1 MMKNK
6 IFAVLTVVVLCLCFA
21 LSVSAADTHIF
32 DHSGYITP
40 DAFNS
45 LEQQAQKIEDTYG
58 CEVIV
63 SVIADS
69 GDKETIEYTKDFYK
83 ANVKGE
89 NGIAL
94 TYNFGAQL
102 YSYHCEGITET
113 LFPLEEQ
120 KNIFSNTFGNAETYY
135 DAVYT
140 YLLAVEKVLSEAPDD
155 AIGSEETTVEEIASA
170 ESAEK
175 EETTGLVSTDR
186 TLPLVADNADVLTDA
201 EEAELL
207 SRLETLGEANDIE
220 VGVITVDSYDGEDP
234 QAFAD
239 DFYEYNGYGYGE
251 NDDGFIV
258 VFNTGEGD
266 GNRNIAISTHGKGAD
281 LLTDMEIDVIIEMM
295 ITPIKNGD
303 FAGAFDTFVE
313 ESESA
318 IDESISLLAIPLA
331 IVIGFGIA
339 FLIVKIQASKLKTVV
354 QKADAA
360 DYVGNVVLT
369 YQNDQFMYRNV
380 TRSPK
385 VKSDSSSTHTSSSGR
400 THGGG
405 NKSF

>member
-6 IFAVLTVVVLCLCFA
+6 AFAILTVVVLCLA
-21 LSVSAADTHIF
+21 MLLPVSAAGTHIF
-32 DHSGYITP
+32 DQTNAIGNIST
-40 DAFNS
+40 
-45 LEQQAQKIEDTYG
+45 LETYAQQIEDNYG
-58 CEVIV
+58 YSVLL
-63 SVIADS
+63 SVID
-69 GDKETIEYTKDFYK
+69 GVGTEGTFGYCEDLYN
-83 ANVKGE
+83 ANASEE

-94 TYNFGAQL
+94 TYNYGDNKYAFYCAGEA
-102 YSYHCEGITET
+102 EN
-113 LFPLEEQ
+113 LFTTDIQNNVLWHA
-120 KNIFSNTFGNAETYY
+120 FAYTETYY
-135 DAVYT
+135 EGAYA
-140 YLLAVEKVLSEAPDD
+140 YLAA
-155 AIGSEETTVEEIASA
+155 VEEIVSKAPA
-170 ESAEK
+170 ATK
-175 EETTGLVSTDR
+175 PVTDAPETEPTTEFVPVDR
-186 TLPLVADNADVLTDA
+186 TLSLVEDYADVLTDS

-207 SRLETLGEANDIE
+207 AKLEALGAANDIE
-220 VGVITVDSYDGEDP
+220 VGVITVDSNEGKTP
-234 QAFAD
+234 RAFAD
-239 DFYEYNGYGYGE
+239 DFYDYNGYGYGE

-258 VFNTGEGD
+258 VFNTGKGD
-266 GNRNIAISTHGKGAD
+266 GNRNLWISTHGKGID

-303 FAGAFDTFVE
+303 FAGAFDAFVE

-331 IVIGFGIA
+331 IAIGFGLA

-369 YQNDQFMYRNV
+369 YQNDQFMFRNV
-380 TRSPK
+380 TSSPK

-405 NKSF
+405 GRSF

>member
-6 IFAVLTVVVLCLCFA
+6 VFAILTVVVLCLA
-21 LSVSAADTHIF
+21 MLLTVSAAGTHIF
-32 DHSGYITP
+32 DQTNAIGNIST
-40 DAFNS
+40 
-45 LEQQAQKIEDTYG
+45 LETYAQQIEDNYG
-58 CEVIV
+58 YSVLL
-63 SVIADS
+63 SVID
-69 GDKETIEYTKDFYK
+69 GVGTEGTFGYCEDLYN
-83 ANVKGE
+83 ANATEE

-94 TYNFGAQL
+94 TYNYGDNKYAFYCAGEA
-102 YSYHCEGITET
+102 EN
-113 LFPLEEQ
+113 LFTTDIQNNVLWYA
-120 KNIFSNTFGNAETYY
+120 FAYTETYY
-135 DAVYT
+135 EGAYA
-140 YLLAVEKVLSEAPDD
+140 YLAA
-155 AIGSEETTVEEIASA
+155 VEEIVSKAPA
-170 ESAEK
+170 ATK
-175 EETTGLVSTDR
+175 PVTDAPETEPTTEFVPVDR
-186 TLPLVADNADVLTDA
+186 TLSLVEDYADVLTDS
-201 EEAELL
+201 EEADLL
-207 SRLETLGEANDIE
+207 AKLEALGSANDIE
-220 VGVITVDSYDGEDP
+220 VGVVTVDSYEGKDP

-239 DFYEYNGYGYGE
+239 DFYDYNGYGYGE

-266 GNRNIAISTHGKGAD
+266 GNRNLAISTHGKGID

-303 FAGAFDTFVE
+303 FAGAFDNFV
-313 ESESA
+313 SECENAVDTSV
-318 IDESISLLAIPLA
+318 SLLTIPLA
-331 IVIGFGIA
+331 IAIGFGLA

-380 TRSPK
+380 TSSPK
-385 VKSDSSSTHTSSSGR
+385 AKSDSSSTHTSSSGR

>member
-6 IFAVLTVVVLCLCFA
+6 VFAILTVVVLCLA
-21 LSVSAADTHIF
+21 MLLTVSAAGTHIF
-32 DHSGYITP
+32 DQTNAIGNIST
-40 DAFNS
+40 
-45 LEQQAQKIEDTYG
+45 LETYAQQIEDNYG
-58 CEVIV
+58 YSVLL
-63 SVIADS
+63 SVID
-69 GDKETIEYTKDFYK
+69 GVGTEGTFGYCEDLYN
-83 ANVKGE
+83 ANATEE

-94 TYNFGAQL
+94 TYNYGDNKYAFYCAGEA
-102 YSYHCEGITET
+102 EN
-113 LFPLEEQ
+113 LFTTDIQNNVLWYA
-120 KNIFSNTFGNAETYY
+120 FAYTETYY
-135 DAVYT
+135 EGAYA
-140 YLLAVEKVLSEAPDD
+140 YLAA
-155 AIGSEETTVEEIASA
+155 VEEIVSKAPA
-170 ESAEK
+170 ATK
-175 EETTGLVSTDR
+175 PVTDAPETEPTTEFVPVDR
-186 TLPLVADNADVLTDA
+186 TLSLVEDYADVLTDS
-201 EEAELL
+201 EEADLL
-207 SRLETLGEANDIE
+207 AKLESLGAANDIE
-220 VGVITVDSYDGEDP
+220 VGVVTVDSYEGKDP

-239 DFYEYNGYGYGE
+239 DFYDYNGYGYGE

-266 GNRNIAISTHGKGAD
+266 GNRNIAISTHGKGID

-303 FAGAFDTFVE
+303 FAGAFDNFV
-313 ESESA
+313 SECENAVDTSV
-318 IDESISLLAIPLA
+318 SLLAIPLA
-331 IVIGFGIA
+331 IAIGFGLA

-380 TRSPK
+380 TSSPK
-385 VKSDSSSTHTSSSGR
+385 AKSDSSSTHTSSSGR

>member
-6 IFAVLTVVVLCLCFA
+6 VFAILTVVVLCLA
-21 LSVSAADTHIF
+21 MLLTVSAAGTHIF
-32 DHSGYITP
+32 DQTNAIGNIGT
-40 DAFNS
+40 
-45 LEQQAQKIEDTYG
+45 LETYAQQIEDNYG
-58 CEVIV
+58 YSVLL
-63 SVIADS
+63 SVID
-69 GDKETIEYTKDFYK
+69 GVGTEGTFGYCEDLYN
-83 ANVKGE
+83 ANAAEE

-94 TYNFGAQL
+94 TYNYGDNKYAFYCAGEA
-102 YSYHCEGITET
+102 EN
-113 LFPLEEQ
+113 LFTTDIQNNVLWYA
-120 KNIFSNTFGNAETYY
+120 FAYTETYY
-135 DAVYT
+135 EGAYA
-140 YLLAVEKVLSEAPDD
+140 YLAA
-155 AIGSEETTVEEIASA
+155 VEEIVSKAPA
-170 ESAEK
+170 ATK
-175 EETTGLVSTDR
+175 PVTDAPETEPTTEFVPVDR
-186 TLPLVADNADVLTDA
+186 TLSLVEDYADVLTDS
-201 EEAELL
+201 EEADLL
-207 SRLETLGEANDIE
+207 AKLEALGTANDIE
-220 VGVITVDSYDGEDP
+220 VGVVTVDSYEGKDP

-239 DFYEYNGYGYGE
+239 DFYDYNGYGYGE

-266 GNRNIAISTHGKGAD
+266 GNRNLAISTHGKGID

-303 FAGAFDTFVE
+303 FAGAFDNFV
-313 ESESA
+313 SECENAVDTSV
-318 IDESISLLAIPLA
+318 SLLAIPLA
-331 IVIGFGIA
+331 IAIGFGLA

-380 TRSPK
+380 TSSPK
-385 VKSDSSSTHTSSSGR
+385 AKSDSSSTHTSSSGR

>member
-6 IFAVLTVVVLCLCFA
+6 AFAILTVVVLCLA
-21 LSVSAADTHIF
+21 MLLPVSAAGTHIF
-32 DHSGYITP
+32 DDTQMIGNISE
-40 DAFNS
+40 
-45 LEQQAQKIEDTYG
+45 LEAYAQQIEDNYG
-58 CEVIV
+58 YSVLLSVVDGVGDEGTLGYCEDLYNANA
-63 SVIADS
+63 AD
-69 GDKETIEYTKDFYK
+69 
-83 ANVKGE
+83 E

-94 TYNFGAQL
+94 TYNYGDNKYAFYCAGEA
-102 YSYHCEGITET
+102 EN
-113 LFPLEEQ
+113 LFTTDIQDNVLWYA
-120 KNIFSNTFGNAETYY
+120 FAYTETYY
-135 DAVYT
+135 EGAYA
-140 YLLAVEKVLSEAPDD
+140 YLAA
-155 AIGSEETTVEEIASA
+155 VEEIVSNAPA
-170 ESAEK
+170 VTDPVTDAP
-175 EETTGLVSTDR
+175 ETELTTEFVPVDR
-186 TLPLVADNADVLTDA
+186 TLSLVEDYADVLTDT

-207 SRLETLGEANDIE
+207 SKLEALGEANDIE
-220 VGVITVDSYDGEDP
+220 VGVVTVDSYDGKDP

-239 DFYEYNGYGYGE
+239 DFYDCNGYGYGE

-266 GNRNIAISTHGKGAD
+266 GNRNIAISTHGKGID
-281 LLTDMEIDVIIEMM
+281 LLTDFEIDVIIEMM

-331 IVIGFGIA
+331 IAIGFGIA

-360 DYVGNVVLT
+360 DYVGNVVLS

-380 TRSPK
+380 VRSPK
-385 VKSDSSSTHTSSSGR
+385 AKSDSSSTHTSSSGR

-405 NKSF
+405 GRSF

>member
-6 IFAVLTVVVLCLCFA
+6 AFAILTVVVLCLA
-21 LSVSAADTHIF
+21 MLLPVSAAGTHIF
-32 DHSGYITP
+32 DDTQMIGNISE
-40 DAFNS
+40 
-45 LEQQAQKIEDTYG
+45 LEAYAQQIEDNYG
-58 CEVIV
+58 YSVLLSVVDGVGDEGTLGYCE
-63 SVIADS
+63 DL
-69 GDKETIEYTKDFYK
+69 YN
-83 ANVKGE
+83 ANAAEE

-94 TYNFGAQL
+94 TYNYGDNKYAFYCAGEA
-102 YSYHCEGITET
+102 E
-113 LFPLEEQ
+113 
-120 KNIFSNTFGNAETYY
+120 NIFTVDIQDNTLWYAFAYTETYY
-135 DAVYT
+135 EGAYA
-140 YLLAVEKVLSEAPDD
+140 YLAA
-155 AIGSEETTVEEIASA
+155 VEEIIKKAPTATDPVTDAHKA
-170 ESAEK
+170 ES
-175 EETTGLVSTDR
+175 TTEFVPVDR
-186 TLPLVADNADVLTDA
+186 TLSLVEDYADVLTDT

-207 SRLETLGEANDIE
+207 SKLEALGAANDIE
-220 VGVITVDSYDGEDP
+220 VGVVTVDSYEGKDP

-239 DFYEYNGYGYGE
+239 DFYDYNGYGYGE

-266 GNRNIAISTHGKGAD
+266 GNRNLAISTHGKGID

-303 FAGAFDTFVE
+303 FAGAFDNFVSE
-313 ESESA
+313 CESA
-318 IDESISLLAIPLA
+318 IDESISILAIPLA
-331 IVIGFGIA
+331 IAIGFGLA

-380 TRSPK
+380 TSSPK
-385 VKSDSSSTHTSSSGR
+385 AKSDSSSTHTSSSGR

-405 NKSF
+405 GRSF

>member
-6 IFAVLTVVVLCLCFA
+6 VFAILTVVVLCLA
-21 LSVSAADTHIF
+21 MLLTVSAAGTHIF
-32 DHSGYITP
+32 DQTNAIGNIST
-40 DAFNS
+40 
-45 LEQQAQKIEDTYG
+45 LETYAQQIEDNYG
-58 CEVIV
+58 YSVLL
-63 SVIADS
+63 SVID
-69 GDKETIEYTKDFYK
+69 GVGTEGTFGYCEDLYN
-83 ANVKGE
+83 ANATEE

-94 TYNFGAQL
+94 TYNYGDNKYAFYCAGEA
-102 YSYHCEGITET
+102 EN
-113 LFPLEEQ
+113 LFTTDIQNNVLWYA
-120 KNIFSNTFGNAETYY
+120 FAYTETYY
-135 DAVYT
+135 EGAYA
-140 YLLAVEKVLSEAPDD
+140 YLAA
-155 AIGSEETTVEEIASA
+155 VEEIVSKAPA
-170 ESAEK
+170 ATK
-175 EETTGLVSTDR
+175 PVTDAPETEPTTEFVPVDR
-186 TLPLVADNADVLTDA
+186 TLSLVEDYADVLTDS
-201 EEAELL
+201 EEIDLL
-207 SRLETLGEANDIE
+207 AKLEALGAANDIE
-220 VGVITVDSYDGEDP
+220 VGVVTVDSYEGKDP

-239 DFYEYNGYGYGE
+239 DFYDYNGYGYGE

-266 GNRNIAISTHGKGAD
+266 GNRNLAISTHGKGID

-303 FAGAFDTFVE
+303 FAGAFDNFV
-313 ESESA
+313 SECENAVDTSV
-318 IDESISLLAIPLA
+318 SLLAIPLA
-331 IVIGFGIA
+331 IAIGFGLA

-380 TRSPK
+380 TSSPK
-385 VKSDSSSTHTSSSGR
+385 AKSDSSSTHTSSSGR

>member
-6 IFAVLTVVVLCLCFA
+6 VFAILTVVVLCLA
-21 LSVSAADTHIF
+21 MLLTVSAAGTHIF
-32 DHSGYITP
+32 DQTNAIGNIST
-40 DAFNS
+40 
-45 LEQQAQKIEDTYG
+45 LETYAQQIEDNYG
-58 CEVIV
+58 YSVLL
-63 SVIADS
+63 SVID
-69 GDKETIEYTKDFYK
+69 GVGTEGTFGYCEDLYN
-83 ANVKGE
+83 ANAAEE

-94 TYNFGAQL
+94 TYNYGDNKYAFYCAGEA
-102 YSYHCEGITET
+102 EN
-113 LFPLEEQ
+113 LFTTDIQNNVLWYA
-120 KNIFSNTFGNAETYY
+120 FAYTETYY
-135 DAVYT
+135 EGAYA
-140 YLLAVEKVLSEAPDD
+140 YLAA
-155 AIGSEETTVEEIASA
+155 VEEIVSKAPA
-170 ESAEK
+170 ATK
-175 EETTGLVSTDR
+175 PVTDAPETAPTTEFVPVDR
-186 TLPLVADNADVLTDA
+186 TLSLVEDYADVLTDS
-201 EEAELL
+201 EEADLL
-207 SRLETLGEANDIE
+207 AKLEALGTANDIE
-220 VGVITVDSYDGEDP
+220 VGVVTVDSYEGKDP

-239 DFYEYNGYGYGE
+239 DFYDYNGYGYGE

-266 GNRNIAISTHGKGAD
+266 GNRNLAISTHGKGID

-303 FAGAFDTFVE
+303 FAGAFDNFV
-313 ESESA
+313 SECENAVDTSV
-318 IDESISLLAIPLA
+318 SLLTIPLA
-331 IVIGFGIA
+331 IAIGFGLA

-380 TRSPK
+380 TSSPK
-385 VKSDSSSTHTSSSGR
+385 AKSDSSSTHTSSSGR

>member
-6 IFAVLTVVVLCLCFA
+6 AFAILTVVVLCLA
-21 LSVSAADTHIF
+21 MLLPVSAAGTHIF
-32 DHSGYITP
+32 DQTNVIGNIST
-40 DAFNS
+40 
-45 LEQQAQKIEDTYG
+45 LETYAQQIEDNYG
-58 CEVIV
+58 YSVLL
-63 SVIADS
+63 SVID
-69 GDKETIEYTKDFYK
+69 GVGTEGTFGYCEDLYN
-83 ANVKGE
+83 ANASEE

-94 TYNFGAQL
+94 TYNYGDTKYAFYCAGEA
-102 YSYHCEGITET
+102 E
-113 LFPLEEQ
+113 
-120 KNIFSNTFGNAETYY
+120 NIFTVEIQDNTLWHAFAYTETYY
-135 DAVYT
+135 EGAYA
-140 YLLAVEKVLSEAPDD
+140 YLAA
-155 AIGSEETTVEEIASA
+155 VEEIVSKAPA
-170 ESAEK
+170 ATEPVTDAPGTEP
-175 EETTGLVSTDR
+175 TTEFVPVDR
-186 TLPLVADNADVLTDA
+186 TLSLVEDYADVLTDS

-207 SRLETLGEANDIE
+207 AKLEALGAANDIE
-220 VGVITVDSYDGEDP
+220 VGVVTVDSNEGKDP

-239 DFYEYNGYGYGE
+239 DFYDYNGYGYGE

-266 GNRNIAISTHGKGAD
+266 GNRNLWISTHGKGID

-295 ITPIKNGD
+295 ITPIKDGD
-303 FAGAFDTFVE
+303 FAGAFNKFVE

-331 IVIGFGIA
+331 IAIGFGLA

-369 YQNDQFMYRNV
+369 YQNDQFMFRNV
-380 TRSPK
+380 TSSPK

-405 NKSF
+405 GRSF

>member
-6 IFAVLTVVVLCLCFA
+6 VFAILTVVVLCLA
-21 LSVSAADTHIF
+21 MLLPVSAAGTHIF
-32 DHSGYITP
+32 DQTNAIGNIST
-40 DAFNS
+40 
-45 LEQQAQKIEDTYG
+45 LETYAQQIEDNYG
-58 CEVIV
+58 YSVLL
-63 SVIADS
+63 SVID
-69 GDKETIEYTKDFYK
+69 GVGTEGTFGYCEDLYN
-83 ANVKGE
+83 ANATEE

-94 TYNFGAQL
+94 TYNYGDNKYAFYCAGEA
-102 YSYHCEGITET
+102 EN
-113 LFPLEEQ
+113 LFTTDIQNNVLWYA
-120 KNIFSNTFGNAETYY
+120 FAYTETYY
-135 DAVYT
+135 EGAYA
-140 YLLAVEKVLSEAPDD
+140 YLAA
-155 AIGSEETTVEEIASA
+155 VEEIVSKAPA
-170 ESAEK
+170 ATK
-175 EETTGLVSTDR
+175 PVTDAPETEPTTEFVPVDR
-186 TLPLVADNADVLTDA
+186 TLSLVEDYADVLTDS
-201 EEAELL
+201 EEADLL
-207 SRLETLGEANDIE
+207 AKLEALGAANDIE
-220 VGVITVDSYDGEDP
+220 VGVVTVDSYEGKDP

-239 DFYEYNGYGYGE
+239 DFYDYNGYGYGE

-266 GNRNIAISTHGKGAD
+266 GNRNLAISTHGKGID

-303 FAGAFDTFVE
+303 FAGAFDNFV
-313 ESESA
+313 SECENAVDTSV
-318 IDESISLLAIPLA
+318 SLLAIPLA
-331 IVIGFGIA
+331 IAIGFGLA

-380 TRSPK
+380 TSSPK
-385 VKSDSSSTHTSSSGR
+385 AKSDSSSTHTSSSGR